1 MQPSRWYR
9 AYYFD
14 VDGTLAL
21 GDQIIPG
28 VNECLQ
34 ELRNRKTIVR
44 VLSNDSTSD
53 REGHVR
59 RLAKAGIHV
68 EPEEVLTTIE
78 ATVSWLAF
86 HYPQAVV
93 YPIGAPA
100 LTAQLQKHGVEISD
114 DPQLIDIVIASCDHH
129 LEFKKL
135 QTGFDAL
142 YQYKRA
148 FLIATNP
155 DRHGPLPGGGGVP
168 DTGAIISA
176 LERAAKVKCQEIIGK
191 PNPHML
197 LSSLADVRVA
207 PEDALMVGDT
217 LETDIAVAHAAG
229 TSSALVLTGDSDL
242 QDVVGLGPEIR
253 PTWVVE
259 NLTQLIPST

>member
-1 MQPSRWYR
+1 MHPSRWYK

-34 ELRNRKTIVR
+34 ELRAKKVIVR

-59 RLAKAGIHV
+59 RLAKAGVHV
-68 EPEEVLTTIE
+68 EADEVLTTIE

-86 HYPQAVV
+86 HYPDAVV
-93 YPIGAPA
+93 YPIGAPQLSEG
-100 LTAQLQKHGVEISD
+100 LTRHGIKISD
-114 DPQLIDIVIASCDHH
+114 DPKEVDIVIASSDHH

-135 QTGFDAL
+135 QIAFTAL

-168 DTGAIISA
+168 DTGAIMAA
-176 LERAAKVKCQEIIGK
+176 LERSANVKCQEIIGK
-191 PNPHML
+191 PNPHLL
-197 LSSLADVRVA
+197 LSSLADVRVP

-217 LETDIAVAHAAG
+217 LETDIAVAHNAG
-229 TSSALVLTGDSDL
+229 TASALTLTGDSDI
-242 QDVVGLGPEIR
+242 QDVVALGPKLR
-253 PTWVVE
+253 PTWVVD
-259 NLTQLIPST
+259 NLTQLIPQS